1 MKSKFDVVKIQSGF
15 IGHLVTEFL
24 RNQQYIVR
32 FWNCRPWNSSKS
44 NPLKY
49 KFNTFR
55 FGQRLLGHLVTEFLK
70 MSSTFECSKLFL
82 NYCFSKIGLVLKI
95 VWYWLSSIGHTECI
109 SADPHWNLMHFFV
122 TLLWQKSIWYFMV
135 NVWAHHQFWENEHWK
150 KHENHKMP
158 KNATFLSL

>member
-1 MKSKFDVVKIQSGF
+1 MKSKFDVVKIQPGF

-24 RNQQYIVR
+24 RNQEYIVR
-32 FWNCRPWNSSKS
+32 CWNCRPWISSKS

-55 FGQRLLGHLVTEFLK
+55 FGQRLFGHLGTEFLK

-109 SADPHWNLMHFFV
+109 SADPHWNFMNFFCNSPMTEVNMVFYGPCLGTSPVLRKWALEKPWKSQNAKKCHF
-122 TLLWQKSIWYFMV
+122 
-135 NVWAHHQFWENEHWK
+135 
-150 KHENHKMP
+150 P
-158 KNATFLSL
+158 